1 MRKINGIFFALLL
14 VLLPLCLTGCMNA
27 AELKERTIIKMVG
40 VDMDGEEYLLTMLQ
54 FSPQA
59 QSGEKTS
66 ESQSLVIQTKGR
78 SISEAVDQV
87 SHYNGNKVFFGNSS
101 FLVVGERLP
110 NRDWKGCSTFLIP
123 IMR

>member
-1 MRKINGIFFALLL
+1 MRKISGIFFALLI

-59 QSGEKTS
+59 QSGRKPRNPSRLSFRRRED
-66 ESQSLVIQTKGR
+66 R
-78 SISEAVDQV
+78 SVRQWI
-87 SHYNGNKVFFGNSS
+87 
-101 FLVVGERLP
+101 R
-110 NRDWKGCSTFLIP
+110 
-123 IMR
+123 

>member
-1 MRKINGIFFALLL
+1 MRKISGIFLALLL

-78 SISEAVDQV
+78 SIRGSG
-87 SHYNGNKVFFGNSS
+87 S
-101 FLVVGERLP
+101 GESLQ
-110 NRDWKGCSTFLIP
+110 WKQGLFWQQQFSGSGRKDRRTGTGRGAQLF
-123 IMR
+123 

>member
-1 MRKINGIFFALLL
+1 MRKISGIFFALLI

-59 QSGEKTS
+59 QSGEKTWNPS
-66 ESQSLVIQTKGR
+66 RLSFRRKEDQSVRQWIR
-78 SISEAVDQV
+78 
-87 SHYNGNKVFFGNSS
+87 
-101 FLVVGERLP
+101 
-110 NRDWKGCSTFLIP
+110 
-123 IMR
+123 